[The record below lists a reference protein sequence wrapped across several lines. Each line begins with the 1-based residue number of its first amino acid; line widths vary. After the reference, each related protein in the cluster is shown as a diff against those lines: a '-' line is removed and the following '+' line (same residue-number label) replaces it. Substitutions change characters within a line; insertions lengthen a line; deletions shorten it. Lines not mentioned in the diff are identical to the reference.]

1 MGHAT
6 SCAYQWGGKK
16 CLAKLNALANL
27 INSTNFPNITMLEM
41 GAHAKINLSLDVVKR
56 LQNSYH
62 EIRSVK
68 QQISLCDKITI
79 EEAPETKIESNA
91 DIPLNENNIVFKA
104 VNLIKNKFNI
114 NKNVRIKI
122 QKNIPIAAGLA
133 GGSTDAAA
141 TLKLLNQLWNLNQT
155 QDQLLELA
163 KQLGMDVPFCL
174 IGKTA
179 LATGRGEFVK
189 SLPPS
194 PKMYLVL
201 VNPGIKISTME
212 AYANLD
218 EKDMGKSNSTTL
230 MQDAIN
236 NQDITKIAKALHND
250 FEKTILA
257 KHLEIQNIKTK
268 MKNLGALNALMSGS
282 GSTVFCITET
292 KQEAEQIYNQLK
304 QEYKNTF
311 LCETI

>member
-1 MGHAT
+1 
-6 SCAYQWGGKK
+6 
-16 CLAKLNALANL
+16 
-27 INSTNFPNITMLEM
+27 
-41 GAHAKINLSLDVVKR
+41 
-56 LQNSYH
+56 
-62 EIRSVK
+62 
-68 QQISLCDKITI
+68 
-79 EEAPETKIESNA
+79 
-91 DIPLNENNIVFKA
+91 
-104 VNLIKNKFNI
+104 
-114 NKNVRIKI
+114 
-122 QKNIPIAAGLA
+122 
-133 GGSTDAAA
+133 
-141 TLKLLNQLWNLNQT
+141 
-155 QDQLLELA
+155 
-163 KQLGMDVPFCL
+163 
-174 IGKTA
+174 
-179 LATGRGEFVK
+179 
-189 SLPPS
+189 
-194 PKMYLVL
+194 
-201 VNPGIKISTME
+201 ME